1 MKGEKGAMFEEDDNV
16 YTIKMELIVDRSALF
31 DEFYKRLMC
40 LLLFDQLLLG
50 DIHHCKPSVACEVVE

>member
-1 MKGEKGAMFEEDDNV
+1 MFREDNNV
-16 YTIKMELIVDRSALF
+16 YVIEAELIVPHSALF

-50 DIHHCKPSVACEVVE
+50 NIRHCKPNIAYEVIE

>member
-1 MKGEKGAMFEEDDNV
+1 MFREDNNV
-16 YTIKMELIVDRSALF
+16 YVIKAELIVPHSALF

-50 DIHHCKPSVACEVVE
+50 NIRQCKPNIAYEVIE

>member
-1 MKGEKGAMFEEDDNV
+1 MFREDNNV
-16 YTIKMELIVDRSALF
+16 YVIKAELIVSHSALF

-50 DIHHCKPSVACEVVE
+50 NIRHCKPNIAYEVIE

>member
-1 MKGEKGAMFEEDDNV
+1 MIREDNNV
-16 YTIKMELIVDRSALF
+16 YVIKAGLIVPHSALF

-50 DIHHCKPSVACEVVE
+50 NIRHCKPNIAYEVIE

>member
-1 MKGEKGAMFEEDDNV
+1 MFREDNNV
-16 YTIKMELIVDRSALF
+16 YVIKAELIVPHSALF

>member
-1 MKGEKGAMFEEDDNV
+1 MFREDNNV
-16 YTIKMELIVDRSALF
+16 YEIKAELIVPHSALF

-50 DIHHCKPSVACEVVE
+50 NIRHCKPNIEYEVIE

>member
-1 MKGEKGAMFEEDDNV
+1 MFEEDDNV
-16 YTIKMELIVDRSALF
+16 YTIKMELIVDRPALF

-50 DIHHCKPSVACEVVE
+50 DIHHCKPSVACEVFE

>member
-1 MKGEKGAMFEEDDNV
+1 MFEEDDNV
-16 YTIKMELIVDRSALF
+16 YTIKMELIVNRSALF

-50 DIHHCKPSVACEVVE
+50 NIRHCKPNIAYEVIE